1 MSADEIKKDI
11 ILVVDDNPVN
21 LHVLLECLNQSG
33 FETLIARSGES
44 AIRQI
49 NFARPDIILLDIMM
63 PGIDG
68 FETCRLLKEDESTK
82 DIPIIFMTALS
93 ETIDKIKGFEM
104 GAIDYITK
112 PFHQDEVLA
121 RITTHLTIQRQKKEL
136 AELNARLAESNA
148 TKDKFF
154 SIIAHDLKNIFNS
167 LIGGSQILAE
177 SIDTLSKE
185 KIGMFAEEM
194 FSSAQTA
201 YELLEN
207 LLNWARMQKGSI
219 EFKQEPIDLSD
230 LVLTNIINFQNHA
243 DMKDIEL
250 LHSVEA
256 GTIAYADPNMVNT
269 VLRNLI
275 SNAIKFTGNRGR
287 IIISANFFD
296 QIIEVSVSD
305 NGVGISQENADK
317 LFRIDSKFRTTGTAG
332 EKGSGLGLSLCRE
345 FIENNDGKIWIDSE
359 LGEGTSFWFTLPKG

>member
-1 MSADEIKKDI
+1 MSADEIRKDT

-21 LHVLLECLNQSG
+21 LHVLLEYLNQSG

-44 AIRQI
+44 ALRQVG
-49 NFARPDIILLDIMM
+49 FAWPDIILLDVMM

-68 FETCRLLKEDESTK
+68 FETCRLLKENEDTK
-82 DIPIIFMTALS
+82 EIPIIFMTALS
-93 ETIDKIKGFEM
+93 ETVDKIRGFEL
-104 GAIDYITK
+104 GAVDYITK

-136 AELNARLAESNA
+136 EELNGKLEESNA

-154 SIIAHDLKNIFNS
+154 SIIAHDMKNIFNS
-167 LIGGSQILAE
+167 LIGGSQILAG
-177 SIDTLSKE
+177 SVNTLSKE
-185 KIGMFAEEM
+185 KIEMFAEEM

-219 EFKQEPIDLSD
+219 EFKQETFDLSD
-230 LVLTNIINFQNHA
+230 LVSNNIINYQNNA
-243 DMKDIEL
+243 DMKKIHL
-250 LHSVEA
+250 FHSVEP
-256 GTIAYADPNMVNT
+256 GTLAYADPNMINT
-269 VLRNLI
+269 ILRNLI
-275 SNAIKFTGNRGR
+275 SNALKFTDIGGEVR
-287 IIISANFFD
+287 ISAKTMG
-296 QIIEVSVSD
+296 QIIDVSVSD
-305 NGVGISQENADK
+305 TGVGISEENAKK

-345 FIENNDGKIWIDSE
+345 FVDNNNGKIWVESII
-359 LGEGTSFWFTLPKG
+359 GKGTTFWFTLPRG